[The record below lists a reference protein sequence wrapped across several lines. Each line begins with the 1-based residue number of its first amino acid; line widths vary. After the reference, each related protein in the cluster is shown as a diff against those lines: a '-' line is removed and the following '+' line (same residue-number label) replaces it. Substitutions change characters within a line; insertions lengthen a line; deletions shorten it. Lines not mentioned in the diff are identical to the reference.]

1 MSWKDRLRECV
12 YTSPAGSS
20 FTLLFDEV
28 SREVGKKAPVTE
40 FPGQDSG
47 AVQDLGQA
55 TKRYP
60 LTVYLGG
67 ADYDTE
73 ADRFWEA
80 LNESGPGRLSH
91 PRFGDIAVVPISVQ
105 QTEQFV
111 DGAGRATFTIQFV
124 EAIDARLEFP
134 AGIALNADAI
144 TAQVD
149 TAIADAVATIAD
161 IEIEEPGALAQLGAA
176 LTNAVDNVS
185 AVFDAVTGFT
195 DDVRSAIDGAVR
207 DVLAQVDELVAAP
220 ARMVQSLAALY
231 RLPARTIM
239 SVKAKVAGYVALAE
253 LLADQF
259 ISTTAEYAELFGLIN
274 DSNNNS
280 IAAATAEASVT
291 GEQETSSDAADT
303 NDLLATLTPAGDDF
317 AATSS
322 VVRALSLAQQ
332 AQWDAITQLPIEQQ
346 LTLEYDETLIQLI
359 DRLYTDID
367 DLDATIE
374 QFITFNSL
382 QGADIL
388 VVTAGT
394 TVRWYE
400 R

>member
-1 MSWKDRLRECV
+1 
-12 YTSPAGSS
+12 
-20 FTLLFDEV
+20 
-28 SREVGKKAPVTE
+28 
-40 FPGQDSG
+40 
-47 AVQDLGQA
+47 
-55 TKRYP
+55 
-60 LTVYLGG
+60 
-67 ADYDTE
+67 
-73 ADRFWEA
+73 
-80 LNESGPGRLSH
+80 
-91 PRFGDIAVVPISVQ
+91 
-105 QTEQFV
+105 
-111 DGAGRATFTIQFV
+111 
-124 EAIDARLEFP
+124 
-134 AGIALNADAI
+134 
-144 TAQVD
+144 
-149 TAIADAVATIAD
+149 
-161 IEIEEPGALAQLGAA
+161 
-176 LTNAVDNVS
+176 
-185 AVFDAVTGFT
+185 
-195 DDVRSAIDGAVR
+195 
-207 DVLAQVDELVAAP
+207 
-220 ARMVQSLAALY
+220 
-231 RLPARTIM
+231 M